1 MALNVLVADDS
12 SVMRSIVIRMLR
24 MIGLQLNE
32 VHQAEN
38 GRQAL
43 EILDGHWID
52 LLLVDINMPEMNGIE
67 MINSVRQRP
76 ELSDLPIVVI
86 STESS
91 ATRIAELKQ
100 KGIGFIH
107 KPFSAEILRDV
118 LTQRMGATPDA
129 RDSDRSL

>member
-12 SVMRSIVIRMLR
+12 NVMRSILIRMLR

-32 VHQAEN
+32 VYQAEN

-67 MINSVRQRP
+67 MIHSVRQRP
-76 ELSDLPIVVI
+76 ELSDLHIVVV

-91 ATRIAELKQ
+91 ATRIAEFKQ
-100 KGIGFIH
+100 MGIGFVH
-107 KPFSAEILRDV
+107 KPFSPEILRDV
-118 LTQRMGATPDA
+118 LNQNMGAIADE
-129 RDSDRSL
+129 